1 MCGAMKAR
9 YAIVAT
15 NVNVIG
21 GLFQFIVLRT
31 LYFSFNTAASAPARK
46 YHSTGRVENNCIT
59 AAAIANIRANPST
72 SAKYQSKGE
81 EKIEEPLIF

>member
-1 MCGAMKAR
+1 
-9 YAIVAT
+9 
-15 NVNVIG
+15 IG

-59 AAAIANIRANPST
+59 AAAIANIRANP
-72 SAKYQSKGE
+72 A
-81 EKIEEPLIF
+81 PLQNINPQGRKK